1 MPYTKAVQQEQPESG
16 GVRRN
21 GSAGLVLRAL
31 LDQGPLARS
40 TIARLTG
47 LSPASVTGHSAELA
61 ERGLLCES
69 GIEVTTNGRGRPHV
83 PIDLDTSR
91 HVVCALH
98 IAVEHATI
106 ALLDTRGTVL
116 VERRIEHTDLEAATI
131 LERSACV
138 VTELLAEYGG
148 GRTVLGL
155 GVATGGWVEHS
166 SGTVVDHPLL
176 GWRDVPVAEVLG
188 RRLGMR
194 VHVDAHSRS
203 LVRAEQLFGHVR
215 SRQSVLMLF
224 VGNVVDAAFA
234 SGDQLHYGFRSQAG
248 GIAHLPVPGSR
259 EPCSCGRFGCLQAT
273 VSERRIVRQAFAE
286 GVIDRPSIWD
296 LIDAAEAG
304 DRRALELFRRR
315 GALVG
320 RAAALL
326 MDVFNPE
333 VVIVVEPGV
342 ARFDGCLSELRSEVR
357 AHSESG
363 RDLEETVVATSFP
376 YTTLA
381 VAAGAVLLD
390 ALYRDPLT
398 VTGRRLS
405 LVGPGY

>member
-1 MPYTKAVQQEQPESG
+1 MRYVKAVPSGPLESPG

-21 GSAGLVLRAL
+21 GSAGLVLRTL

-40 TIARLTG
+40 TIARITG
-47 LSPASVTGHSAELA
+47 LSPASVTGHGAELA
-61 ERGLLCES
+61 ERGLLRES
-69 GIEVTTNGRGRPHV
+69 GSEVTTNGRGRPHV

-91 HVVCALH
+91 HVVCAVH
-98 IAVEHATI
+98 IAVQHATI

-116 VERRIEHTDLEAATI
+116 IERRIEHGATDSATI

-148 GRTVLGL
+148 ARKVLGL
-155 GVATGGWVEHS
+155 GVATGGWVEHL

-176 GWRDVPVAEVLG
+176 GWRQVPVAEVLG

-194 VHVDAHSRS
+194 VLVDGHSRA

-215 SRQSVLMLF
+215 SRQSVLNLF

-234 SGDQLHYGFRSQAG
+234 TGDQVHYGFRSQAG
-248 GIAHLPVPGSR
+248 GVAHLPVPGSR
-259 EPCSCGRFGCLQAT
+259 EPCSCGRIGCLQTT
-273 VSERRIVRQAFAE
+273 VSELRIVRQALAQR
-286 GVIDRPSIWD
+286 VIHRPSIWD
-296 LIDAAEAG
+296 LIDAAESG
-304 DRRALELFRRR
+304 NRRALDLFRDR
-315 GALVG
+315 GILVG
-320 RAAALL
+320 RVVGLL

-333 VVIVVEPGV
+333 IVIVVEPGV
-342 ARFDGCLSELRSEVR
+342 ARFEDCLAALRTEVA

-363 RDLEETVVATSFP
+363 RDTEQTVLATSFP

-390 ALYRDPLT
+390 ALYRDPIALADR
-398 VTGRRLS
+398 GLS
-405 LVGPGY
+405 LV